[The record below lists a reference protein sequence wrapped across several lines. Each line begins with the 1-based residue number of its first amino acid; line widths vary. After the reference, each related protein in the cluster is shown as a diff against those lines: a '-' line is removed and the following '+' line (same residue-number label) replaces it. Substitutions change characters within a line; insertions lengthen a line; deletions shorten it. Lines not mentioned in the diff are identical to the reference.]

1 MLYIYMNRVPENVDD
16 LMFVL
21 NKVLTYKNDGNK
33 KNTRNKLKTAMEN
46 GNEHDLLFQA
56 SKVIYDMYMNRS
68 VEVKPEKESILENK
82 LLVKENDELKSTI
95 KESESTIDGLR
106 KLNHRLR
113 NDLQI
118 LQNQIEVLQDKRDS
132 KELQENQIDWYK
144 NKHKQQ
150 LQEINMIRENYND
163 VIQINKRLTNER
175 SEILKKNRSD
185 DEKDKEI
192 ASLKLQLE
200 RANEEEFYRKKF
212 KEIEMNKEFEIQSET
227 KRLKKQEQN
236 KNYYK
241 NTKPK
246 RGYV

>member
-1 MLYIYMNRVPENVDD
+1 MNRVLENVDD

-33 KNTRNKLKTAMEN
+33 KNTRTKLKKAMESEN
-46 GNEHDLLFQA
+46 NDDILFQA
-56 SKVIYDMYMNRS
+56 SKVIYDMYMNS
-68 VEVKPEKESILENK
+68 SIEVKPEKESILENK
-82 LLVKENDELKSTI
+82 LQVKENDKLKINI
-95 KESESTIDGLR
+95 KESECTIDGLR

-132 KELQENQIDWYK
+132 KELQEGKIDWYE

-150 LQEINMIRENYND
+150 SQELNMIRENYND
-163 VIQINKRLTNER
+163 VIQINKKLAQENIEY
-175 SEILKKNRSD
+175 KNKNKSD

-192 ASLKLQLE
+192 SKLKLQLE
-200 RANEEEFYRKKF
+200 RANEEEYYRKKF

>member
-1 MLYIYMNRVPENVDD
+1 MNRVPENVDD
-16 LMFVL
+16 LMFVFD
-21 NKVLTYKNDGNK
+21 KTIKF
-33 KNTRNKLKTAMEN
+33 KNTDNRTNTRKKLKKAMESEN
-46 GNEHDLLFQA
+46 NDDILFQA
-56 SKVIYDMYMNRS
+56 SKVIYDMYMNS
-68 VEVKPEKESILENK
+68 SIEVKPEKESILENK
-82 LLVKENDELKSTI
+82 LHVKEIDELKSNM
-95 KESESTIDGLR
+95 KESESTINGLR

-113 NDLQI
+113 NDFQSA
-118 LQNQIEVLQDKRDS
+118 QNQIEVLQDKRDS
-132 KELQENQIDWYK
+132 KELEEGKIDWYE

-150 LQEINMIRENYND
+150 SQEINMIRENYND
-163 VIQINKRLTNER
+163 VIQINKKLAQENIEY
-175 SEILKKNRSD
+175 KNKNKSD

-212 KEIEMNKEFEIQSET
+212 KEIEMDKEFQIQSET

-241 NTKPK
+241 NAKPK